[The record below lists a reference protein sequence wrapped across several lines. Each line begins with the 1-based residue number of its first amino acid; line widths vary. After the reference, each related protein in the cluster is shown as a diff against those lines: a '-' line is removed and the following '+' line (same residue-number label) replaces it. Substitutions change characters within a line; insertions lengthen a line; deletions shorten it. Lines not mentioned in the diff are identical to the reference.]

1 MGAFCFPD
9 LIIMPWSLLVSDKN
23 NANTCINSPE
33 CLTDVSPPKNLF
45 DRIAINAFSI
55 VCVFS
60 TVALTLIICVAT
72 FFRYVV
78 KGDLYG
84 YEEWVKIL
92 AFWLYF
98 LGAAMGSYNRTHVSA
113 DLVNAYCPDGKF
125 KLFLVF
131 LRNLV
136 TVGVSLLFAW
146 YGYEFFMFGFAGPLG
161 TGIAIPKTTVWRI
174 SLWVGY
180 LSVFMGLVFM
190 AIYFTRDLIHS
201 IRALFGRNEK

>member
-1 MGAFCFPD
+1 MEAFCFPD
-9 LIIMPWSLLVSDKN
+9 LIIMPWSLFVSDRN
-23 NANTCINSPE
+23 NENTSINSPE
-33 CLTDVSPPKNLF
+33 CLTDVTPPKNLF
-45 DRIAINAFSI
+45 DRIAINSFSI

-113 DLVNAYCPDGKF
+113 DLVNAYLPDGKL
-125 KLFLVF
+125 KLFLIF

-136 TVGVSLLFAW
+136 TVGISVLFAW
-146 YGYEFFMFGFAGPLG
+146 YGYEFFMFGFQGPLG

-190 AIYFTRDLIHS
+190 AIYFTRDLIQS
-201 IRALFGRNEK
+201 IRALFGREEK